1 MATAK
6 KIIPIKNVTAWS
18 FSRYGEYKKCPALTK
33 YKVIEK
39 RKEPGNQAMERGNLI
54 HKLAEDYVK
63 GDLAKL
69 PPELLQFK
77 TEFAKLRKMYKAK
90 VRKITVEDSWAF
102 RKDWSETT
110 WDDWN
115 ECWVR
120 IKLDC
125 AHMEE
130 DGVLIVTDYK
140 TGKYREEQNAD
151 YVEQLELYSLAAF
164 LKYETVHTVL
174 PRLMYLDLGMIF
186 NGGAEPIVHTRAD
199 LPRLKKTWEKRT
211 KPLLSDTTFA
221 PRPSN
226 NCRWCHFSSAKSGP
240 CQY

>member
-1 MATAK
+1 M
-6 KIIPIKNVTAWS
+6 
-18 FSRYGEYKKCPALTK
+18 
-33 YKVIEK
+33 
-39 RKEPGNQAMERGNLI
+39 
-54 HKLAEDYVK
+54 K
-63 GDLAKL
+63 GDLAKI
-69 PPELLQFK
+69 PPELLAFK
-77 TEFAKLRKMYKAK
+77 AEFAKLRKMYKAK
-90 VRKITVEDSWAF
+90 IRKITVEDSWAF

-110 WDDWN
+110 WDDWA

-164 LKYETVHTVL
+164 LKYESVHTVL
-174 PRLMYLDLGMIF
+174 PRLLYLDLGLIF
-186 NGGAEPIVHTRAD
+186 NGGDEPLIHTRAD
-199 LPRLKKTWEKRT
+199 LPRLKKVWEKRT

-226 NCRWCHFSSAKSGP
+226 NCRWCHFSSSKSGP